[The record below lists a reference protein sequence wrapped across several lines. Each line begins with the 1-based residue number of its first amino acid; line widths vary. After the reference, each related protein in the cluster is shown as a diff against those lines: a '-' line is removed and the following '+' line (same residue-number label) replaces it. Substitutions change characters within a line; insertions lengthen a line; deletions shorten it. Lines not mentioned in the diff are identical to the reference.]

1 MYNYFKLAA
10 MLVVC
15 FMASS
20 WAIQAQTAETQ
31 EQKGIQFFHGT
42 WSEVKEEARKQSKP
56 IFVDAYTT
64 WCGPCKMMSANTF
77 TDEKVGNF
85 FNKFYVNYKIDV
97 EKGEGRDF
105 ARTYRVDR
113 YPTFLFINANGD
125 ELYRSLGYQQPAPFI
140 MEGRK
145 GLFDKKAMLA
155 MQAEYKNGNRN
166 ADFMRNYV
174 MLLWAGNQPEYND
187 VANEYLAALSPE
199 DLKKNENIQF
209 VFDFAVAMNAKP
221 FELML
226 KNKDL
231 FVQAL
236 GQKAVADKMVG
247 VAFQSVSTAADKHD
261 KNLFNQV
268 VSVIKQSG
276 SPNANEYVYMASL
289 DYYEGTADWKN
300 YVKNA
305 IQYVNKF
312 EVEDPNLLNN
322 LAWNV
327 QLHTGKKKELQKA
340 SDWVQ
345 KSISKAPAYYN
356 YDTYAYILYK
366 MGKKQEALTTAN
378 KAIEYAKQAKQDY
391 SSTQKLIE
399 RIEK

>member
-1 MYNYFKLAA
+1 MYNYVKLTAL
-10 MLVVC
+10 LVVC
-15 FMASS
+15 FLASS

-31 EQKGIQFFHGT
+31 EQKGIQFFHGS
-42 WSEVKEEARKQSKP
+42 WNEVKEEARKQNKP
-56 IFVDAYTT
+56 IFVDAFTT

-105 ARTYRVDR
+105 ARNYRVDR

-174 MLLWAGNQPEYND
+174 MMLWAGNQSEYND
-187 VANEYLAALSPE
+187 VANEYLAALNPE

-209 VFDFAVAMNAKP
+209 VFDFAAAMNAKP
-221 FELML
+221 FEVMMN
-226 KNKDL
+226 NKDL
-231 FVQAL
+231 FVRAL
-236 GQKAVADKMVG
+236 GQKAVADKIVG
-247 VAFQSVSTAADKHD
+247 VAFQSVSTAADNHD
-261 KNLFNQV
+261 KNLFNQI

-276 SPNANEYVYMASL
+276 APNASEYVYMASL
-289 DYYEGTADWKN
+289 DYYDGTADWKN
-300 YVKNA
+300 YIRSA
-305 IQYVNKF
+305 IKYVDEYKVDN
-312 EVEDPNLLNN
+312 PNLLNN

-327 QLHTGKKKELQKA
+327 QLHTDKKKELRKT
-340 SDWVQ
+340 SEWVQ
-345 KSISKAPAYYN
+345 KSIGMEPAYYN

-366 MGKKQEALTTAN
+366 MGKKNEALTTAK
-378 KAIEYAKQAKQDY
+378 KAIEFAKAVKQDY